1 MNVVNKNQLYFLVHL
16 LITFVFAAC
25 KEEAVPLKIDRFEQ
39 NLFSVHEPGGV
50 EQLKNL
56 SKQYGVFY
64 QSFAEDMLNI
74 SNEEAP
80 EYYAPSL
87 LKFIN
92 YPTIKQLKKE
102 VDSVFP
108 DLHSIESELGEA
120 MILYR
125 KFFPDKQVPKFI
137 SFISEFGYANVTYDS
152 IVGIG
157 LDMYLG
163 NNYVLYHALEFPEFM
178 IHKLRKEYIVPNAIK
193 SMAIGKYEH
202 QLKDKRFIAMMLFEG
217 KVRYFMKQLM
227 PELNDTILF
236 GYTAKQM
243 EWCKESEQMIW
254 THLVEQKLIYSSDVN
269 QYMRYFND
277 GPFTSATGVPQ
288 DSAPAIGVYA
298 GYQIISKYMREN
310 SKVSLEQ
317 LMENPDWEQILK
329 KSKYRPEF

>member
-1 MNVVNKNQLYFLVHL
+1 MNVVNKNHLYFIGIL
-16 LITFVFAAC
+16 LITLVFGAC
-25 KEEAVPLKIDRFEQ
+25 KEESAPLKIDRFEQ
-39 NLFSVHEPGGV
+39 NLFSVHEPDAQK
-50 EQLKNL
+50 QLRNL

-108 DLHSIESELGEA
+108 DLYSIETELGEA
-120 MILYR
+120 MTKYQ
-125 KFFPDKQVPKFI
+125 KYFPGHQVPKFI

-157 LDMYLG
+157 LDMYMG
-163 NNYVLYHALEFPEFM
+163 KNYVLYHALEFPEFM
-178 IHKLRKEYIVPNAIK
+178 INKLRKEYVVPNAIK

-217 KVRYFMKQLM
+217 KIRYFMKQLM
-227 PELNDTILF
+227 PELEDTLLF
-236 GYTAKQM
+236 GYTSKQM

-298 GYQIISKYMREN
+298 GYQIISKFMREN
-310 SKVSLEQ
+310 DDQSLLQ
-317 LMENPDWEQILK
+317 LMENSDWEQLLQ
-329 KSKYRPEF
+329 KSKYRP

>member
-1 MNVVNKNQLYFLVHL
+1 MNVVNKNQLYFTGLL
-16 LITFVFAAC
+16 LITFLFGAC
-25 KEEAVPLKIDRFEQ
+25 KEEMVPLKIDRFEQ
-39 NLFSVHEPGGV
+39 NLFSVHEPNGAG
-50 EQLKNL
+50 QLKNL
-56 SKQYGVFY
+56 SKQYGAFY

-108 DLHSIESELGEA
+108 DLYSIESELGDA
-120 MILYR
+120 MIRY
-125 KFFPDKQVPKFI
+125 KNNFPANEVPKFI
-137 SFISEFGYANVTYDS
+137 SFISEFGYANITYDS

-163 NNYVLYHALEFPEFM
+163 KNYMLYHALEFPEFM
-178 IHKLRKEYIVPNAIK
+178 INKLRKEYIVPNAIK

-202 QLKDKRFIAMMLFEG
+202 QLKDKRFLAMMLFEG
-217 KVRYFMKQLM
+217 KVRYFMKQLL
-227 PELNDTILF
+227 PELEDTILF

-243 EWCKESEQMIW
+243 EWCKGSEQMIW
-254 THLVEQKLIYSSDVN
+254 THLVEQKLIYNSDVN

-277 GPFTSATGVPQ
+277 GPFTSAAGVPQ
-288 DSAPAIGVYA
+288 DSAPAMGVYA
-298 GYQIISKYMREN
+298 GYQIISKYMLEN
-310 SKVSLEQ
+310 RDVSLAQ
-317 LMENPDWEQILK
+317 LMENSDWEQLLQ
-329 KSKYRPEF
+329 KSRYRP